1 MTRQDKI
8 GLQNVSSFWI
18 RSSTSSRM
26 PAIAAIFRNVTCMD
40 GIITHLFR
48 HVAVDIV
55 PEYRK
60 KRMGLVGT
68 VMETSALQW
77 AAGAVYRSCEAI
89 AKETKE
95 FPSSAEEGWMR
106 D

>member
-1 MTRQDKI
+1 
-8 GLQNVSSFWI
+8 
-18 RSSTSSRM
+18 
-26 PAIAAIFRNVTCMD
+26 
-40 GIITHLFR
+40 
-48 HVAVDIV
+48 
-55 PEYRK
+55 
-60 KRMGLVGT
+60 MGLVGT